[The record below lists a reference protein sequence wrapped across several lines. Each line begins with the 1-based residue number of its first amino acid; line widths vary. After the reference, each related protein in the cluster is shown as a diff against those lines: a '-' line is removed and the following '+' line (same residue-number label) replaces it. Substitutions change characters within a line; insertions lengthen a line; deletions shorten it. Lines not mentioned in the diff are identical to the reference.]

1 MLLKHDKHQH
11 HHHRGRRSRGKGT
24 SPLEFGA
31 EDANAKFQE
40 PCRLLALQCG
50 KMMLFAASAT
60 ARNIGLHYGEVPDED
75 QDLLQQY
82 PEPEPVEGPPVLPG
96 RGVSRML
103 KDFML

>member
-1 MLLKHDKHQH
+1 
-11 HHHRGRRSRGKGT
+11 
-24 SPLEFGA
+24 
-31 EDANAKFQE
+31 
-40 PCRLLALQCG
+40 
-50 KMMLFAASAT
+50 MLFAASAT

-103 KDFML
+103 KDLML